1 MEIYLQEAFG
11 IEKPFELKNLTA
23 RIFYK
28 SLQLQQF
35 AVWKLSDE
43 EPAIMNVMEYIKG
56 VILEENSPEN
66 VEFLTQLVSS
76 LFYARWRG

>member
-1 MEIYLQEAFG
+1 
-11 IEKPFELKNLTA
+11 
-23 RIFYK
+23 
-28 SLQLQQF
+28 
-35 AVWKLSDE
+35 
-43 EPAIMNVMEYIKG
+43 MNVMEYIKG

>member
-1 MEIYLQEAFG
+1 MSS
-11 IEKPFELKNLTA
+11 TA
-23 RIFYK
+23 RLFYK
-28 SLQLQQF
+28 ALQLQQF
-35 AVWKLSDE
+35 AVWKLSDA

-66 VEFLTQLVSS
+66 VDFITKLVSS